1 MNAFFRWEFNS
12 CETIVKDG
20 VAYPI
25 DYANA
30 SPDVALTSLHYYF
43 PWAITALVRWSAFCA
58 VTRREMH
65 INQNSRDYFR
75 FGDRDDLTYEEKLA
89 QYRKLADAYFQIDD
103 YQEFCDTHLKHLD
116 EIAHEWFSSPAFDER
131 ARRDRALDVPGAR
144 ARALRRALPRAPG
157 RVGWRQ
163 RCRQRGLTGAARH
176 DGRMADAAILVVD
189 DDAPIRRM
197 LERTLAA
204 EGYAVESAADGGDA
218 LVSVERST
226 PDLILLDVTMPGLD
240 GLAVCRRLR
249 DKGLATP
256 VLLLTARDELDD
268 RVAGLDAGADDY
280 VVKPFETV
288 ELLARVRA
296 LLRRGKAPETVL
308 SVGDLTLELE
318 TRTVTRGGRVVALS
332 EREADLLELLLR
344 NAHRVVSREQALT
357 QIWGGEANENVVD
370 RYVSNLRRKLG
381 QPPLIDTV
389 RGVGFVLGR

>member
-1 MNAFFRWEFNS
+1 
-12 CETIVKDG
+12 
-20 VAYPI
+20 
-25 DYANA
+25 
-30 SPDVALTSLHYYF
+30 
-43 PWAITALVRWSAFCA
+43 
-58 VTRREMH
+58 
-65 INQNSRDYFR
+65 
-75 FGDRDDLTYEEKLA
+75 
-89 QYRKLADAYFQIDD
+89 
-103 YQEFCDTHLKHLD
+103 
-116 EIAHEWFSSPAFDER
+116 
-131 ARRDRALDVPGAR
+131 
-144 ARALRRALPRAPG
+144 
-157 RVGWRQ
+157 
-163 RCRQRGLTGAARH
+163 
-176 DGRMADAAILVVD
+176 MADAAILVVD

-308 SVGDLTLELE
+308 SLGDLTLEVE
-318 TRTVTRGGRVVALS
+318 TRHVTRGGRAVALS

-344 NAHRVVSREQALT
+344 NAHRVVSREQALA
-357 QIWGGEANENVVD
+357 QIWGGAAHENVVD

-381 QPPLIDTV
+381 RPQLIDTG